1 AMQSRPAA
9 DRSGHADGVAA
20 FHLVDVEHALV
31 IDDAELHRLAGLFQ
45 QLAELR
51 PRFIGNIHAPA
62 NERTEL
68 EERHPQPI
76 FAGLAVLLEE
86 ARARQRRREPMHCA
100 LGEPQPCG
108 ERGDAELILLAR
120 ERSEEPYRIRYG

>member
-1 AMQSRPAA
+1 AYRG
-9 DRSGHADGVAA
+9 GHADGVAA

-31 IDDAELHRLAGLFQ
+31 IDDAELHGLAGLFQ

-51 PRFIGNIHAPA
+51 PRFIGDIHAPA
-62 NERTEL
+62 HQGTEL
-68 EERHPQPI
+68 EERHAEPV

-86 ARARQRRREPMHCA
+86 ARARQRRREPVHRA
-100 LGEPQPCG
+100 LREPQPRG